1 MRAAKRLQ
9 TIHLK
14 DKQGRVVSSW
24 QRARVP
30 VPDGISVSLPSPYRG
45 LKPPHEEGRAQPV
58 AGISG
63 FSMTASVDTVLEADQ
78 RGLQLDR
85 KMDNLIRAARVRNR
99 RGRDRSKIEPLR
111 TYHGLEYSE
120 AGPPAVSSLR
130 PWPAGGRSA
139 TSPCALASAKEAHAG
154 SQRA

>member
-45 LKPPHEEGRAQPV
+45 LSHLMKKVEHSLSPE
-58 AGISG
+58 
-63 FSMTASVDTVLEADQ
+63 F
-78 RGLQLDR
+78 
-85 KMDNLIRAARVRNR
+85 RVSR
-99 RGRDRSKIEPLR
+99 
-111 TYHGLEYSE
+111 
-120 AGPPAVSSLR
+120 
-130 PWPAGGRSA
+130 
-139 TSPCALASAKEAHAG
+139 
-154 SQRA
+154 

>member
-58 AGISG
+58 ARIPGLDGSIGRRRIGSG
-63 FSMTASVDTVLEADQ
+63 SAGVATLIPRWMT
-78 RGLQLDR
+78 
-85 KMDNLIRAARVRNR
+85 
-99 RGRDRSKIEPLR
+99 
-111 TYHGLEYSE
+111 
-120 AGPPAVSSLR
+120 
-130 PWPAGGRSA
+130 
-139 TSPCALASAKEAHAG
+139 
-154 SQRA
+154 